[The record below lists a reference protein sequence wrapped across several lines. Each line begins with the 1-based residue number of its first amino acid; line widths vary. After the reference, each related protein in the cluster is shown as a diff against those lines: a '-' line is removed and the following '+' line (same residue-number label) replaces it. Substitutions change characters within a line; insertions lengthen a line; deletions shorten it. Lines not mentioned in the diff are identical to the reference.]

1 MMPRYRVGRN
11 RPPKESR
18 FPKGKSGNPKGR
30 PKGSRNL
37 ANVLDKE
44 LKKSVMLTENGVRRK
59 VDKATA
65 IVKRQLHEALEG
77 DQRSFNSLLKIMD
90 QHSTNES
97 ASESPTSPFEIGLL
111 RKYLPYLQE
120 IAERENAEPQTSS
133 D

>member
-1 MMPRYRVGRN
+1 MAPYRVGRN
-11 RPPKESR
+11 KPPKETR

-30 PKGSRNL
+30 PKGSRHF

-44 LKKSVMLTENGVRRK
+44 LKKSVMLTESGVRRR
-59 VDKATA
+59 VDQATA
-65 IVKRQLHEALEG
+65 LVKRQLHDALEG

-90 QHSTNES
+90 QHPTNETE
-97 ASESPTSPFEIGLL
+97 SESPTSPLEIALL

-120 IAERENAEPQTSS
+120 MAERGNDEPQTSS